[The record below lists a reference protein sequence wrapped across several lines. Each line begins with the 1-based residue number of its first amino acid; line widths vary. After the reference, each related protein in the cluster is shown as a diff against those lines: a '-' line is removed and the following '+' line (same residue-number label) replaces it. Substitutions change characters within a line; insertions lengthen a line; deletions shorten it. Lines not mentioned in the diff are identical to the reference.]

1 MLKLSKTIFILLISV
16 TQLYSQA
23 RDSYTTIAD
32 GSWSD
37 ILSWDNGVPPN
48 DQTGNNDDLVI
59 THNITL
65 TGNLDLKSGTTLII
79 EGCDTLHVTGD
90 VTFNNGSSIVVQICA
105 VLIID
110 GSVTNNNNSN
120 DVTINGTIIIAGDY
134 DGGNGSELGGTG
146 SMDIEGS
153 VTTDGDGIVFGSE
166 TDCVTDCDND
176 ASSPLPIK
184 LLFFNVNNDD
194 GVVRVEWLTQSE
206 NNSDYFEVL
215 VMRDGVSWDLLTTI
229 DAAGNS
235 SSPKFYSVIDENP
248 SYGYNYYKLIQYDYN
263 GDYEIFN
270 TVSNQYVSDKEKKG
284 IDIWPNPSFNQDVSV
299 ELVGFKNEIILIIV
313 VDPTGKTFYEKAIL
327 SIEDNVIF
335 VIDSKLENGTYL
347 IIGSTR
353 QELYRRKLIV
363 CE

>member
-90 VTFNNGSSIVVQICA
+90 VTFNNGSSIVVQTCA

-153 VTTDGDGIVFGSE
+153 VTTDGDGSSE

-194 GVVRVEWLTQSE
+194 NDIVRVEWLTQSE
-206 NNSDYFEVL
+206 INSEYFEVL
-215 VMRDGVSWDLLTTI
+215 VMRDGVSWDLLTKV

-235 SSPKFYSVIDENP
+235 STPKFYSVVDENP

-263 GDYEIFN
+263 GDYEIFK
-270 TVSNQYVSDKEKKG
+270 TISLQYINKKDKKD
-284 IDIWPNPSFNQDVSV
+284 INIWPNPSTNQKINV
-299 ELVGFKNEIILIIV
+299 ELIGFKNEVILIV
-313 VDPTGKTFYEKAIL
+313 AVDPLGKIFYEKVVL
-327 SIEDNVIF
+327 SVDNNVIF
-335 VIDSKLENGTYL
+335 VIDSKLEKGTYL
-347 IIGSTR
+347 IVGSSN
-353 QELYRRKLIV
+353 QKLYRRKLIIY
-363 CE
+363 E